1 MNVKEWVQQV
11 IKPAEIEKYLVNGKD
26 FIDEKSIFG
35 NLEKYRQP
43 DKQQVRDILQKSLD
57 IKLLSP
63 EETAVLLN
71 VEDPG
76 LLEEMREAALQ
87 VKKKVYDNRI
97 VFFAPLY
104 CSNLCVNS
112 CVYCGFRSDN
122 CAEKR
127 HVLTME
133 EVRRETEAVIDE
145 GHKRLIAVY
154 GEHPQSDAD
163 YIADSMAT
171 IYATKRVT
179 PTGSGFNNIR
189 RININ
194 AAPMSIENLRKLWR
208 AGIGT
213 YQVFQETYHP
223 GRYAELHPANTIKGN
238 FRWRLYAM
246 HRAMDAGIDD
256 VAIGALFGLYDWRF
270 EVMGLVHHAHDLE
283 RQFGIGPH
291 TISFPRMQ
299 PALGSFVSE
308 NSPYLVRDDAFRRL
322 VTVLRLAVP
331 YTGLIVTARERA
343 ELRREI
349 INYGCTQTDASSKIG
364 IGAYSEKK
372 VQEELATKSKL
383 AKQIGKRGVMEV
395 LGDMQLLVGPP
406 EQLCISNAALM
417 MFCEHLDKFFPYTQV
432 EITKFPEGSIKNPN
446 NFIEV
451 PVIKGSVPTM
461 IKRTMEKLQ
470 DMVIEEKVTK
480 VDYQMEAI
488 RRYSYPYQALEE
500 AVVNAF
506 YHRDYQSYQAIII
519 EIEPD
524 CVRIISYPGID
535 RSISQKTIAEGERF
549 KSRY

>member
-1 MNVKEWVQQV
+1 MNVREWAQQV

-26 FIDEKSIFG
+26 FIDEQSIVSS
-35 NLEKYRQP
+35 LEQNQHP
-43 DKQQVRDILQKSLD
+43 DKQQVRDILRKSLE

-71 VEDPG
+71 VEDPD
-76 LLEEMREAALQ
+76 LLEEMKEAALA

-122 CAEKR
+122 CEEKR

-133 EVRRETEAVIDE
+133 EIRRETEAVIDE

-171 IYATKRVT
+171 IYATKKTT
-179 PTGSGFNNIR
+179 PTGNGFNNIR

-308 NSPYLVRDDAFRRL
+308 NSPYLVRDDAFKRL
-322 VTVLRLAVP
+322 VMVLRLAVP

-343 ELRREI
+343 DLRREI

-372 VQEELATKSKL
+372 IQEENPDKVQFMLGDERSLDAVVRELAQDGYITSFCTAGYRCGRTGDKIMNLLEKGVEGKFCKL
-383 AKQIGKRGVMEV
+383 NAVLTFREYLNDYASPETRQIG
-395 LGDMQLLVGPP
+395 
-406 EQLCISNAALM
+406 EQLIQKEM
-417 MFCEHLDKFFPYTQV
+417 
-432 EITKFPEGSIKNPN
+432 
-446 NFIEV
+446 
-451 PVIKGSVPTM
+451 
-461 IKRTMEKLQ
+461 R
-470 DMVIEEKVTK
+470 
-480 VDYQMEAI
+480 
-488 RRYSYPYQALEE
+488 
-500 AVVNAF
+500 
-506 YHRDYQSYQAIII
+506 
-519 EIEPD
+519 EIENMPFFTD
-524 CVRIISYPGID
+524 KKLLPTFRTYYNRIAS
-535 RSISQKTIAEGERF
+535 GERDL
-549 KSRY
+549 YM

>member
-179 PTGSGFNNIR
+179 PTGNGFNNIR

-291 TISFPRMQ
+291 TIS
-299 PALGSFVSE
+299 
-308 NSPYLVRDDAFRRL
+308 
-322 VTVLRLAVP
+322 
-331 YTGLIVTARERA
+331 LIVMARERA

-372 VQEELATKSKL
+372 VQEENPDKV
-383 AKQIGKRGVMEV
+383 QFM
-395 LGDMQLLVGPP
+395 LGDERSLDEVIRELAGDGYITSFCTAGYRCGRTGDKIMNLLEKGVEGKFCKLNAVLTFREYLNDYASAETRRIG
-406 EQLCISNAALM
+406 EQL
-417 MFCEHLDKFFPYTQV
+417 
-432 EITKFPEGSIKNPN
+432 
-446 NFIEV
+446 IE
-451 PVIKGSVPTM
+451 K
-461 IKRTMEKLQ
+461 ELQ
-470 DMVIEEKVTK
+470 
-480 VDYQMEAI
+480 
-488 RRYSYPYQALEE
+488 
-500 AVVNAF
+500 
-506 YHRDYQSYQAIII
+506 
-519 EIEPD
+519 EIEGMSFFTDKKLLPTFLNYYK
-524 CVRIISYPGID
+524 RIAS
-535 RSISQKTIAEGERF
+535 GERDL
-549 KSRY
+549 YM